1 MKSLTNIGQR
11 EDFISPGQLEN
22 ISTTASVG
30 ERTDVARLY
39 RQYIAYWLDQS
50 LPAGQVV
57 LIAVPNSPDLLA
69 MFAAVLNSNHVPALI
84 APTTPGDRV
93 MQMVRDFGAGA
104 LIRSATHD
112 ATWESYGVQNVQ
124 DLGRWQVGRVQNAP
138 LPITQP
144 GQVVIATS
152 GTSRAFSS
160 GCVHWFSALQNNA
173 LRHARSIG
181 LGRTDRILV
190 NLPMYYSTA
199 LVAQTI
205 AALELGAHLVISGPP
220 FLVPTY
226 LEDIHEHRITAS
238 SVTPVLLRQINAH
251 SQSLPGCLR
260 LLTVGGDLAAA
271 TEVNQCLTANPG
283 LELYLTYG
291 ISEAGPRVS
300 TCAAHRASPQ
310 QLSSVGLPLEGT
322 QVMILRPSPD
332 SAEGELLV
340 SSDTLLTRKIG
351 QDSHT
356 PIIELNG
363 KRWLKTG
370 DIFSQDHDGYLYFKG
385 RHSDFIVIRDEKVN
399 LGAIKQ
405 MCKRVP
411 GVLACRTEVV
421 SDSSVP
427 AGFQLELTVDRDV
440 VQENEGDYF
449 KTRLL
454 KQLKH
459 YERPLAIA
467 LLHRDALSM
476 TNHK

>member
-1 MKSLTNIGQR
+1 MNGLVNFRHR
-11 EDFISPGQLEN
+11 EHYIAPGQLLN
-22 ISTTASVG
+22 VSTTASVG
-30 ERTDVARLY
+30 TGAGLPQLHEDYL
-39 RQYIAYWLDQS
+39 AYWQGQS
-50 LPAGQVV
+50 LPLGQVV
-57 LIAVPNSPDLLA
+57 LIALPNGPDLLA
-69 MFAAVLNSNHVPALI
+69 MFAAVLNSGYVPALI
-84 APTTPGDRV
+84 APSTPGERIA
-93 MQMVRDFGAGA
+93 QMIIDFAAGA
-104 LIRSATHD
+104 LVRSSTQAS
-112 ATWESYGVQNVQ
+112 TWAGYGLQQ
-124 DLGRWQVGRVQNAP
+124 AEDLGRWQVGQVSNAP
-138 LPITQP
+138 LPVTLP

-160 GCVHWFSALQNNA
+160 GCVHWFSSLQANA

-181 LGRTDRILV
+181 LTRADRILV

-226 LEDIHEHRITAS
+226 LEDIREHRISAS
-238 SVTPVLLRQINAH
+238 SVTPVLLRQINA
-251 SQSLPGCLR
+251 QPQPFARCLR
-260 LLTVGGDLAAA
+260 LLTVGGDLAAP
-271 TEVNQCLTANPG
+271 TEVSQCLEANPG

-300 TCAAHRASPQ
+300 TCAAHRVGPQ
-310 QLSSVGLPLEGT
+310 RLASVGLPLDGT
-322 QVMILRPSPD
+322 HVMLLRSSQD
-332 SAEGELLV
+332 SNEGELLV

-351 QDSHT
+351 QDNQS
-356 PIIELNG
+356 PFIELHG

-370 DIFSQDHDGYLYFKG
+370 DIFSQDPDGYLYFKG
-385 RHSDFIVIRDEKVN
+385 RNSDFIVIRDEKVN

-405 MCKRVP
+405 LCKRVP
-411 GVLACRTEVV
+411 GVLACRTEVI
-421 SDSSVP
+421 SEASML
-427 AGFQLELTVDRDV
+427 AGFQLELTVDREV
-440 VQENEGDYF
+440 VREHQGDHF

>member
-1 MKSLTNIGQR
+1 MNSLAKFGQR
-11 EDFISPGQLEN
+11 EHYISPGQLQN

-30 ERTDVARLY
+30 ERADVASLY
-39 RQYIAYWLDQS
+39 EDYLAYWQDQP

-57 LIAVPNSPDLLA
+57 LIALPNSPDLLA
-69 MFAAVLNSNHVPALI
+69 MFAAVLNSGYVPALI
-84 APTTPGDRV
+84 APTTPGERV
-93 MQMVRDFGAGA
+93 AQMIVDFAAGA
-104 LIRSATHD
+104 LIRSAAQHT
-112 ATWESYGVQNVQ
+112 TWTGYGVAQAA
-124 DLGRWQVGRVQNAP
+124 DLGRWQVGHVANAP
-138 LPITQP
+138 LPITQA

-160 GCVHWFSALQNNA
+160 GCVHWFSSLQTNA

-181 LGRTDRILV
+181 LTRADRILV

-226 LEDIHEHRITAS
+226 LEDLREHRITAS
-238 SVTPVLLRQINAH
+238 SVTPVLLRQLNAH
-251 SQSLPGCLR
+251 PHPFAPCLR
-260 LLTVGGDLAAA
+260 LLTVGGDQAAPA
-271 TEVNQCLTANPG
+271 EVSQCLASHPG

-300 TCAAHRASPQ
+300 TCAAHRVSPQ
-310 QLSSVGLPLEGT
+310 RLGSVGLPLDGT
-322 QVMILRPSPD
+322 QVMLLRPGED
-332 SAEGELLV
+332 SLEGELLV

-356 PIIELNG
+356 PIIELHG
-363 KRWLKTG
+363 RRWLKTG
-370 DIFSQDHDGYLYFKG
+370 DIFSQDHEGYLYFKG
-385 RHSDFIVIRDEKVN
+385 RNSDFIVIRDEKVN

-405 MCKRVP
+405 LCKRVP

-421 SDSSVP
+421 REASML

-440 VQENEGDYF
+440 VREHQGDHF

-467 LLHRDALSM
+467 LLHRDAQSM

>member
-1 MKSLTNIGQR
+1 MNSLVNIGQR

-30 ERTDVARLY
+30 ERVDAGRRYQEYL
-39 RQYIAYWLDQS
+39 AYWAVQS

-57 LIAVPNSPDLLA
+57 LIALPNSPDLLA
-69 MFAAVLNSNHVPALI
+69 MFAAVLNSGYVPALI
-84 APTTPGDRV
+84 APTTPGERIA
-93 MQMVRDFGAGA
+93 QMIGDFSAGA
-104 LIRSATHD
+104 LVRSATHE
-112 ATWESYGVQNVQ
+112 AAWAGYGISKAQ
-124 DLGRWQVGRVQNAP
+124 DLGRWQVGQVPNAP
-138 LPITQP
+138 LPVTQP

-160 GCVHWFSALQNNA
+160 GCVHWYSALQTNA

-181 LGRTDRILV
+181 LDRTDRILV

-226 LEDIHEHRITAS
+226 LEDIQEHRITAS

-251 SQSLPGCLR
+251 SQPLPACLR

-271 TEVNQCLTANPG
+271 AEVSHCMAVNPG

-300 TCAAHRASPQ
+300 TCAAHRVSAQ
-310 QLSSVGLPLEGT
+310 RLSSVGLPLDGT
-322 QVMILRPSPD
+322 QVMLLRPSED
-332 SAEGELLV
+332 SLEGELLV
-340 SSDTLLTRKIG
+340 SSDTLLTKKIG

-356 PIIELNG
+356 PIIERDG

-370 DIFSQDHDGYLYFKG
+370 DIFSQDHEGYLYFKG
-385 RHSDFIVIRDEKVN
+385 RNSDFIVIRDEKVN

-421 SDSSVP
+421 SDASVL
-427 AGFQLELTVDRDV
+427 AGFQLELTVDREV
-440 VQENEGDYF
+440 VQENQGDHF